1 MKALI
6 RKDNIDRAHVEDS
19 STKSFYLV
27 VFSDLTLEN
36 KFIQVYPQFVYNRN
50 EISDT
55 GNVSSNRYIFI
66 PKRKYVDILLRDEK
80 FSALSEFDIVKLL
93 EVNEL
98 KFPTIKSYVDRDFSK
113 DDSTNFTNSFTIF
126 LNSHKKYMS

>member
-6 RKDNIDRAHVEDS
+6 RKDNMDRAHVKDS
-19 STKSFYLV
+19 STKSFYFV

-36 KFIQVYPQFVYNRN
+36 KFCKIYPQYVYNRN
-50 EISDT
+50 EVT
-55 GNVSSNRYIFI
+55 NNGGVTFNRYIFI

-93 EVNEL
+93 EVNDL